1 MPPQAKSRCFH
12 FYMRKECLEGDMCNH
27 CRGIYFDILLLLPK
41 VKNPER
47 LGPARLEPHE
57 ADGWKRWPCH
67 GPCGVTV
74 SAPAVAV
81 SGESAMAAAQA
92 AELGGGPAGLSSR
105 AKRQPRR
112 QLGPQEDRGGRA
124 QASASRTCDK
134 RASLCVRLAC
144 AVAVGT
150 VARRR
155 KRRDPPTVP

>member
-92 AELGGGPAGLSSR
+92 AELGGGPAVRRGRSATAAEASDTRPRESTDRFQPSTQGFRYDRR
-105 AKRQPRR
+105 AP
-112 QLGPQEDRGGRA
+112 LN
-124 QASASRTCDK
+124 
-134 RASLCVRLAC
+134 
-144 AVAVGT
+144 
-150 VARRR
+150 
-155 KRRDPPTVP
+155 